1 MKLEDA
7 GTLGVL
13 PAGSVCQL
21 GVFAMC
27 LALYRLALGYVAGS
41 EIECSAELNNKNL
54 SFLSLL
60 QVVTNI
66 TIYVVVQV
74 QDFQL
79 RGKRG
84 LTEKEPK
91 CAKQKWYLFSVC
103 FGKKVDM
110 QGHTFI

>member
-1 MKLEDA
+1 M
-7 GTLGVL
+7 
-13 PAGSVCQL
+13 

-27 LALYRLALGYVAGS
+27 LASHWPAASARLGYVAGS
-41 EIECSAELNNKNL
+41 EIEYSAELNNKNL

-110 QGHTFI
+110 QRHTLG

>member
-1 MKLEDA
+1 MFVAKKFGNGFEYICGKKIFA
-7 GTLGVL
+7 
-13 PAGSVCQL
+13 PAC
-21 GVFAMC
+21 
-27 LALYRLALGYVAGS
+27 YVAGS
-41 EIECSAELNNKNL
+41 EIEYSAELNNKNL

-110 QGHTFI
+110 QRHTLG

>member
-1 MKLEDA
+1 MDSNIFVAKFFFA
-7 GTLGVL
+7 GL
-13 PAGSVCQL
+13 PCAG
-21 GVFAMC
+21 
-27 LALYRLALGYVAGS
+27 Y
-41 EIECSAELNNKNL
+41 EIEYSAELNNKNL

-103 FGKKVDM
+103 FGKKSRHAER
-110 QGHTFI
+110 HTLS